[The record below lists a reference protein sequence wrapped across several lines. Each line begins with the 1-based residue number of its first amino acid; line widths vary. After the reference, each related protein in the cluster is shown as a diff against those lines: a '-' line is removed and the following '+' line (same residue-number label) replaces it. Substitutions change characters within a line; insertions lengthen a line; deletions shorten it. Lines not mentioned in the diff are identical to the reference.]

1 MWHCFK
7 KIYWNRRLD
16 SLLVNILITQR
27 ERTML
32 GLWSPLHDS
41 YKQGTVSDFCNVGL
55 HFSTHPTHPCWVL
68 QLSCLILEL
77 SSSFVP
83 VTQNQSSA
91 SSEVFFSWRMGLHVR
106 INLFFFFLEWP
117 PKRGTVPFTWAGRG
131 WTISRYLCRTRRSV
145 GLSASVR
152 LRGFFP
158 AVASSGAKIIIQYYQ
173 LPGEGTA
180 LPQPPDPAVLQ

>member
-7 KIYWNRRLD
+7 KIYWNRSLD
-16 SLLVNILITQR
+16 SLLVNILITQS

-32 GLWSPLHDS
+32 GLWSSLHGS
-41 YKQGTVSDFCNVGL
+41 YKQGTVSDFCNMGL

-91 SSEVFFSWRMGLHVR
+91 SSEVLFSWRMGLHAR
-106 INLFFFFLEWP
+106 INLLFFIDWP
-117 PKRGTVPFTWAGRG
+117 PKRGTVTFTWACQG
-131 WTISRYLCRTRRSV
+131 WTISRYLCRTRHSV
-145 GLSASVR
+145 GFSASVR
-152 LRGFFP
+152 FRGFFP
-158 AVASSGAKIIIQYYQ
+158 VISSSGAKIIIQYFQ
-173 LPGEGTA
+173 LLGEGPA
-180 LPQPPDPAVLQ
+180 VPQPPDLVVLQ